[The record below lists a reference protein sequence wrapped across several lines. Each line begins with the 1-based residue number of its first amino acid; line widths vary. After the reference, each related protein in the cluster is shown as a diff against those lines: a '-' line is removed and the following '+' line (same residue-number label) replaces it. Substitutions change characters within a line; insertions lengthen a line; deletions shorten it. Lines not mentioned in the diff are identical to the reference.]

1 MKVRSAKRNIIAL
14 AVTAA
19 VYLLVTL
26 LNKAGLVTSYYL
38 QLIMISCIN
47 VCMTVSLNLV
57 NGFTGQFSVGHAG
70 FMAIGSYVSG
80 YLTTQVIP
88 QASIPAALQ
97 IPVFILALLAGGI
110 VAGAAGA
117 LIGLPTLRLRGD
129 YLAIVTLGFGEIIR
143 AIIRLIPAVGG
154 AKGMSGI
161 PKYSSFLIV
170 LIVTVI
176 IVVLCRNMVN
186 SAQGRACIS
195 IRENEIAASCL
206 GVNTFKYKMMV
217 FIVAAVMAGVAG
229 GLYAHALCYT
239 QPDLYSFNK
248 SCDYLV
254 FLYAGGTASLT
265 GSVLSA
271 FLLTFLP
278 EVLRFLSDWRMAIYA
293 LLLIIIMLRL
303 PNGLFGGREIP
314 FMRCR
319 NYRLNDAE
327 EKKA

>member
-1 MKVRSAKRNIIAL
+1 MKIKTAKRNIIAL
-14 AVTAA
+14 IITAA
-19 VYLLVTL
+19 VYLIVSL
-26 LNKAGLVTSYYL
+26 LNRAGIVTSYYL
-38 QLIMISCIN
+38 QLIVTSCIN

-70 FMAIGSYVSG
+70 FMAIGSYVAG
-80 YLTTQVIP
+80 YITTELIP
-88 QASIPAALQ
+88 QSALSGAFQ
-97 IPVFILALLAGGI
+97 IPIFILALIAGGV
-110 VAGAAGA
+110 VAGIAGA

-129 YLAIVTLGFGEIIR
+129 YLAIVTLAFGEIIR

-154 AKGMSGI
+154 ARGMSGI
-161 PKYSSFLIV
+161 PRYSSLLIV
-170 LIVTVI
+170 LIITVI

-186 SAQGRACIS
+186 SAPGRACVS
-195 IRENEIAASCL
+195 IRDNEIAASCL

-229 GLYAHALCYT
+229 GLYSHALSYT
-239 QPDLYSFNK
+239 QPDLYSFTK

-265 GSVLSA
+265 GSVISA
-271 FLLTFLP
+271 FVLTFLP

-303 PNGLFGGREIP
+303 PNGLFGGKEIP

-319 NYRLNDAE
+319 NYRLKEDSA
-327 EKKA
+327 KQ